1 MIKRIIF
8 ALACAI
14 LSWTAVAAFCPL
26 QVSKIRSPINVV
38 QWPMARRATF
48 LLAAA
53 GRGMS
58 SSKTTSKSKAAMG
71 EKKNGM
77 ASPKAKSDKS
87 APFNVN
93 ASLQRLEKK
102 YDELTKANARTLQ
115 KDDDDDDE
123 KDSEESTTKDAAPEE
138 DAIVTTE
145 YVIAV
150 RADGHVGD
158 WVPVAQFCLARNAI
172 QASRSDGVAD
182 PLIQAAI
189 SHHCR
194 ELCHVASLGSRVFH
208 SVPRNLMQYSVET
221 LDSFHKHVYETAIQG
236 KNEDESNSNVMTKEE
251 ARSVLDLVNGDGEDK
266 AAIKRSYRT
275 LSFQW
280 HPDRFVGT
288 DRSPEEIEAANE
300 RYAKI
305 KLAYDTLNS
314 GVRDEGT
321 SWYQSLGG
329 KARTDFLGPLQLL
342 GLDVAKVTF
351 EGSGAECAICSM
363 SPSIVQTFVARSQ
376 Q

>member
-1 MIKRIIF
+1 MIKRIVF
-8 ALACAI
+8 TLVNLV
-14 LSWTAVAAFCPL
+14 LSVPTAGAFCPL
-26 QVSKIRSPINVV
+26 AWPKIRSSISVV
-38 QWPMARRATF
+38 EWPAARPTT
-48 LLAAA
+48 LLLAA

-58 SSKTTSKSKAAMG
+58 NSKSAGKSKEVIG
-71 EKKNGM
+71 EKRNGM
-77 ASPKAKSDKS
+77 AAPKAKSDKA

-102 YDELTKANARTLQ
+102 YDELTKANAKALQ
-115 KDDDDDDE
+115 KDDDDDE
-123 KDSEESTTKDAAPEE
+123 KDADENTSKDAVPED
-138 DAIVTTE
+138 DAIATTE

-150 RADGHVGD
+150 RAEGHVGD
-158 WVPVAQFCLARNAI
+158 WVPVAQFCLARNAV

-266 AAIKRSYRT
+266 TAIKRSYRT

-288 DRSPEEIEAANE
+288 DRSPEEIESANE

-342 GLDVAKVTF
+342 SLDVAKMAL

>member
-1 MIKRIIF
+1 MTM
-8 ALACAI
+8 L
-14 LSWTAVAAFCPL
+14 
-26 QVSKIRSPINVV
+26 KI
-38 QWPMARRATF
+38 F
-48 LLAAA
+48 LLVYASLVLHSAVVFAFSPGAIVQIRAPNVPWPRSERTILLAA

-58 SSKTTSKSKAAMG
+58 SSKSTSGKSKASVG
-71 EKKNGM
+71 EKRNGM
-77 ASPKAKSDKS
+77 ASSKPEKA

-102 YDELTKANARTLQ
+102 YDELTKAHAKALQ
-115 KDDDDDDE
+115 KDDD
-123 KDSEESTTKDAAPEE
+123 EE
-138 DAIVTTE
+138 DETAVTELEDDAVVTTE

-150 RADGHVGD
+150 RAEGHVWD
-158 WVPVAQFCLARNAI
+158 WVPVAQFCLARNAV
-172 QASRSDGVAD
+172 QASRSEGVAD

-236 KNEDESNSNVMTKEE
+236 KNEDLSNSNVMTKEE
-251 ARSVLDLVNGDGEDK
+251 ARTVLELVNGDGEDK

-275 LSFQW
+275 MSFQW

-288 DRSPEEIEAANE
+288 DRSPEEIAAANE
-300 RYAKI
+300 RYARI

-314 GVRDEGT
+314 GVRDEGV

-329 KARTDFLGPLQLL
+329 KARTDFLGPLSLL
-342 GLDVAKVTF
+342 SLETARVTL
-351 EGSGAECAICSM
+351 EGSGAECAICVM
-363 SPSIVQTFVARSQ
+363 SPSIVQTFVARSHQ
-376 Q
+376 